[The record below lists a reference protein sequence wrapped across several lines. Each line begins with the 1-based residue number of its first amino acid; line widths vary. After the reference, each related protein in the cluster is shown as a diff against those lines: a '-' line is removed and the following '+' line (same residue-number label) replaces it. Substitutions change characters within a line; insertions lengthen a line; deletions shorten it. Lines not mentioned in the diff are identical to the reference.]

1 MPQDTRPAKDHR
13 RGKTADDTSYLLR
26 VGERVRNTRD
36 QLGLTRKA
44 LSQASG
50 VSERYLA
57 DLEAGSGNASLMV
70 LRRIATALKMDIDTL
85 LSERPEPSAE
95 LTAAI
100 TILARL
106 SPPDLIKARRLVAR
120 VIPAISQG
128 PSHRIALIGL
138 RGAGKSTIGRAMAKV
153 LDVPFVELDREI
165 ERAAGMELSE
175 IFALQGKDSYRQHEM
190 RCLEAVI
197 DQHERVVIA
206 TGGGLVTEP
215 AAYELLLATCRVV
228 WLKAA
233 PESHMA
239 RVMAQG
245 DLRPMADH
253 PQAMDDLRAILERR
267 KPLYARAHAAIDTT
281 DTTHDEAVGAV
292 LAAVHANGDRTT
304 F

>member
-1 MPQDTRPAKDHR
+1 M
-13 RGKTADDTSYLLR
+13 R
-26 VGERVRNTRD
+26 VGDRVRGARD
-36 QLGLTRKA
+36 HLGLTRKA

-70 LRRIATALKMDIDTL
+70 LRRIATALKMDIDVL
-85 LSERPEPSAE
+85 LSERPEPSPE

-100 TILARL
+100 NSLAQL
-106 SPPDLIKARRLVAR
+106 SPADLIQAKRLLAR
-120 VIPAISQG
+120 VIPALAKG
-128 PSHRIALIGL
+128 PSQRIALIGL
-138 RGAGKSTIGRAMAKV
+138 RGAGKSTVGRAMAAT
-153 LDVPFVELDREI
+153 LGVPFVELDREI

-175 IFALQGKDSYRQHEM
+175 IFALQGKDGYRQHEM

-197 DQHERVVIA
+197 DQHEKVVIA
-206 TGGGLVTEP
+206 TGGGLVAEP
-215 AAYELLLATCRVV
+215 AVYELLLATCRVV

-281 DTTHDEAVGAV
+281 DTTHDEAVRAV
-292 LAAVHANGDRTT
+292 LAAVRVDGRAATS
-304 F
+304 